1 MNSAFNKN
9 ESELAILILSISLKM
24 LPDVD
29 SLLDEVVEILWNFG
43 GETVF
48 LQDSEDLASSDAL
61 NLGDSVVVS

>member
-1 MNSAFNKN
+1 
-9 ESELAILILSISLKM
+9 M

>member
-29 SLLDEVVEILWNFG
+29 SLLDKVVEILWNFG